1 MSDYSERH
9 MINQLACNSNILSL
23 HDVFKICQNS
33 GVLRLVKKEE
43 DGKYIRIIICG
54 VYRIQQ
60 NKTNGKVSMWT
71 YKLNDKKSGVWHR
84 RNTLPGNVHLF
95 WSKSAAFDMDGWL
108 RYAIKHI
115 IKSLIESGFSIADN
129 IFLFRVRWN
138 DYKSVKNRLIAT
150 LTPSSVDYYA
160 YDDLF
165 HPLGKTAFSYPCNV
179 KYISANDLLEEI
191 EKKIYNRAYK
201 VIGVDSA
208 FNASK
213 ALSKSIWMM
222 VDKNAFTKY
231 AKASHCSITHNSVRQ
246 AMFKDY
252 LDFSKRIHIAEGV
265 DFGGLWPMVGRLR
278 CQHKTGRFVLSGKTK
293 ELFEKL
299 SFPCNL
305 TYGDFRKL
313 RHTRLSLV
321 SALNDN
327 RYESFR
333 LITRFLHNP
342 LIKRYPAKVIFWII
356 EYLELRW
363 RCDKEDDIYRVC
375 LKWLEYHCDLFKNI
389 GFREHHL
396 QPWLMSRWET
406 EKNYLCHAIDWLL
419 NEEPL
424 VHKNQGW
431 PSFWRLS
438 NEWTQRVR
446 QNATAV
452 IKEWKGTGINLEAID
467 NGVTEL
473 VTFEDLCNEGQEMEH
488 CIASYAHLC
497 ASGEYLA
504 FSVSM
509 ENERATL
516 GLSRVEHNVTY
527 LFDQMRG
534 FHNQAVSRKMLN
546 KGKHILKTINSI
558 LTKNNS
564 F

>member
-1 MSDYSERH
+1 MYVS
-9 MINQLACNSNILSL
+9 NQLICNNNTLSL
-23 HDVFKICQNS
+23 HDVFKICQRV

-43 DGKYIRIIICG
+43 DEKYIRIIICG

-71 YKLNDKKSGVWHR
+71 YKLNDKNYGVWNR
-84 RNTLPGNVHLF
+84 RNSLPGNVHLF
-95 WSKSAAFDMDGWL
+95 WSKRAAFDMDDWL
-108 RYAIKHI
+108 KYAIKHI

-129 IFLFRVRWN
+129 IFLFRVRR
-138 DYKSVKNRLIAT
+138 DGYKSVKNRLIAT
-150 LTPSSVDYYA
+150 LIPSSADCYA

-165 HPLGKTAFSYPCNV
+165 HPLGKTVFSYPCNV
-179 KYISANDLLEEI
+179 QYISANDLLEEI
-191 EKKIYNRAYK
+191 EKKIYQRACK
-201 VIGVDSA
+201 VVGIDNE

-213 ALSKSIWMM
+213 SLSKSIWMM
-222 VDKNAFTKY
+222 VDKSIFTKY
-231 AKASHCSITHNSVRQ
+231 ARASHCSITYNSVRQ

-278 CQHKTGRFVLSGKTK
+278 CQHKTGRFFLSGKTK

-333 LITRFLHNP
+333 LITRLLHNP

-356 EYLELRW
+356 EYLESRW

-375 LKWLEYHCDLFKNI
+375 SKWLEYHCDLFKNI

-396 QPWLMSRWET
+396 EPWIMSRWET
-406 EKNYLCHAIDWLL
+406 EKNLLCHAIDWLL
-419 NEEPL
+419 DEEPL
-424 VHKNQGW
+424 IHKNQKW

-438 NEWTQRVR
+438 DEWTQRVR
-446 QNATAV
+446 QNVTSA
-452 IKEWKGTGINLEAID
+452 IKEWKGTGINWKVID

-473 VTFEDLCNEGQEMEH
+473 VTFEGLCNEGQEMEH
-488 CIASYAHLC
+488 CVASYAHWC
-497 ASGEYLA
+497 ASGAYLA

-516 GLSRVEHNVTY
+516 GLSRTEHNVTY
-527 LFDQMRG
+527 HFDQMRG
-534 FHNQAVSRKMLN
+534 VHNQAVSRNMLN
-546 KGKHILKTINSI
+546 KGKYILKIINSI
-558 LTKNNS
+558 LTRNNS
-564 F
+564 V